1 MSSVEFKLL
10 VALSTVISVTAV
22 VLVVL
27 ASVYI
32 YNRVKNSPSDD
43 DDSDDEDNDPTIDR
57 SVSRCCSCSG
67 ASLHCSAHSFT
78 LDNWL

>member
-1 MSSVEFKLL
+1 MVFSCQNGYTGPYCAVPPPTMSSVEFKLL

-32 YNRVKNSPSDD
+32 YNRVKNPTSDD
-43 DDSDDEDNDPTIDR
+43 DDSNDEDDNPTSDR
-57 SVSRCCSCSG
+57 SVSRS
-67 ASLHCSAHSFT
+67 
-78 LDNWL
+78 